1 MANIKSAR
9 KRARQNEVRRK
20 RNASQLSAM
29 RTAIK
34 SVKKAV
40 AAGDKAAA
48 AAVVSRSTSTV
59 DRSAAKGVIHR
70 NTAARAKRH
79 LAHALKSLG

>member
-9 KRARQNEVRRK
+9 KRARQSEEHRK
-20 RNASQLSAM
+20 RNASHLSAM

-34 SVKKAV
+34 TLGKAV

-48 AAVVSRSTSTV
+48 TAALSRSMSTV
-59 DRSAAKGVIHR
+59 DRTASKGVIHR
-70 NTAARAKRH
+70 NVAARAKRQ

>member
-20 RNASQLSAM
+20 RNASQLSSM

-40 AAGDKAAA
+40 ATGDKVAAA
-48 AAVVSRSTSTV
+48 AALARSMSTV

-70 NTAARAKRH
+70 NAAARAKRH
-79 LAHALKSLG
+79 LAQALKSLG

>member
-9 KRARQNEVRRK
+9 KRARQNEVHRK

-48 AAVVSRSTSTV
+48 GAVVARSMGTV

-79 LAHALKSLG
+79 LALALKSLG

>member
-34 SVKKAV
+34 NVKKAV
-40 AAGDKAAA
+40 TAGDKVAA
-48 AAVVSRSTSTV
+48 AAVVSRSMSTV
-59 DRSAAKGVIHR
+59 DRSAAKGVIHP
-70 NTAARAKRH
+70 NTAARAKSQ